1 MTVCFHA
8 LQSFAYETEKVASDT
23 NAAETFQLR
32 FFQSLVKA
40 QASVL
45 MERLLYNEF
54 ERTVCVRRRIA
65 TQPFWGFWQQKNNRV
80 I

>member
-32 FFQSLVKA
+32 FFQVVSQGTGLGSDG
-40 QASVL
+40 ASFV
-45 MERLLYNEF
+45 
-54 ERTVCVRRRIA
+54 
-65 TQPFWGFWQQKNNRV
+65 
-80 I
+80 

>member
-1 MTVCFHA
+1 MRFHA

-32 FFQSLVKA
+32 FFRSLVKA

-45 MERLLYNEF
+45 MECL
-54 ERTVCVRRRIA
+54 V
-65 TQPFWGFWQQKNNRV
+65 
-80 I
+80 

>member
-1 MTVCFHA
+1 MRFYA

-32 FFQSLVKA
+32 FFRSLVKA

-45 MERLLYNEF
+45 MECLLYNEF
-54 ERTVCVRRRIA
+54 ERYRVCLEADSHTAILGLLA
-65 TQPFWGFWQQKNNRV
+65 TEK
-80 I
+80 